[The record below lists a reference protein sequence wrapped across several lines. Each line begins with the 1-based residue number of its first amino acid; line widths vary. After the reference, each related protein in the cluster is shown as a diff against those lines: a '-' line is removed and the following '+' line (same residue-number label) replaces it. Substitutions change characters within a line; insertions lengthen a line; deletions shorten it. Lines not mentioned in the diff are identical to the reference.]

1 MAPSRFTSDKLD
13 DLIRKLL
20 AIQDRMLQLESLHG
34 EDVKLAGDEYRTS
47 ARNLLHYLGLRQHDI
62 RELQVELTRFGLSSL
77 GRAESYTLANVD
89 AVLAVLHRLANRAY
103 TRPESFELP
112 VDFTS
117 GPALLE
123 RHTSLLLGDGN
134 PERPTRIMVTLPTH
148 AAADPEF
155 VLGLVQ
161 AGMDIARINS
171 AHDSPAQWQK
181 MVQNIRQASEK
192 AGHPVRIM
200 MDLAGPKLRTAGIE
214 GGHLLLSRGDHLA
227 VLPPD
232 SNGLQVP
239 GRLSEK
245 CVRCSLPEIIRD
257 VRVGHRI
264 WFDDGKLGGVV
275 ISEEGGFLEVEI
287 TQARPGGGKLRNEKG
302 INLPDTDLRMP
313 SLTSNDLFHLDFAAR
328 FVDMVGLSF
337 VRSGE
342 DVLLLEDCL
351 TERGGD
357 HIGIVLKI
365 ENAKAFE
372 NLPRLLLVGL
382 RSPPLGV
389 MVARGDLAVEVG
401 FERLA
406 EAQEEILWLAEAAH
420 VPVIWATQV
429 LESLAKKGLPS
440 RAEVTDAAM
449 SVRAECVMLN
459 KGPYVTDAVLF
470 LDNILRRMQSHQ
482 QKKRATLRRLSVSD
496 LG

>member
-1 MAPSRFTSDKLD
+1 MSPSRFTSDKLD
-13 DLIRKLL
+13 DLIQKLT
-20 AIQDRMLQLESLHG
+20 AIRDRMLQLEAMHSQ
-34 EDVKLAGDEYRTS
+34 DVTLAGDEYKAS
-47 ARNLLHYLGLRQHDI
+47 ARNLLHYLALRQHDI
-62 RELQVELTRFGLSSL
+62 RELQVELSHFGLSSL
-77 GRAESYTLANVD
+77 GRAESHTLASVD
-89 AVLAVLHRLANRAY
+89 AVLAVLHRLANRGYA
-103 TRPESFELP
+103 RPDGFELP

-123 RHTSLLLGDGN
+123 RHTSLLLGEGN
-134 PERPTRIMVTLPTH
+134 PERPTRIMVTLPSQ
-148 AAADPEF
+148 AATEYDL
-155 VLGLVQ
+155 VLGLAS

-171 AHDSPAQWQK
+171 AHDSPDQWQK
-181 MVQNIRQASEK
+181 MVRNVRRASRQVEK
-192 AGHPVRIM
+192 HIQLM
-200 MDLAGPKLRTAGIE
+200 MDLSGPKQRTEGIQ
-214 GGHLLLSRGDHLA
+214 GGHLTASRGDHLA

-232 SNGLQVP
+232 SKGLQVP
-239 GRLSEK
+239 EHFGERR
-245 CVRCSLPEIIRD
+245 VHCSLPEIIRD

-287 TQARPGGGKLRNEKG
+287 THSRPGGGKLRNEKG
-302 INLPDTDLRMP
+302 INLPDTDLQTP
-313 SLTSNDLFHLDFAAR
+313 SLTEKDLCDLDFAAKN
-328 FVDMVGLSF
+328 VDMVGFSF

-351 TERGGD
+351 SERGGD

-406 EAQEEILWLAEAAH
+406 EAQEEILWLSEAAH

-459 KGPYVTDAVLF
+459 KGPHITDAVLF

-496 LG
+496 LS